1 MKTSWFTIFYT
12 QIVQHPSFADAVSF
26 ARESNLLDDRLKNEG
41 CGVYRLGKV
50 KILKESAFEEAVE
63 WFQANKK
70 QIIKEELERLDFF
83 R

>member
-41 CGVYRLGKV
+41 SGFYRLGKV
-50 KILKESAFEEAVE
+50 KILKESAFEEAVQ
-63 WFQANKK
+63 WFEENKG
-70 QIIKEELERLDFF
+70 QIIAEEIRNLRFF
-83 R
+83 S